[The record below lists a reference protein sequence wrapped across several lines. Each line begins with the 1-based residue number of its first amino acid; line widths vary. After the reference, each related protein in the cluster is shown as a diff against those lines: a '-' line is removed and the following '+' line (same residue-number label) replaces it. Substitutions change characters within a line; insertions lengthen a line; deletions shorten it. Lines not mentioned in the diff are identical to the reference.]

1 MADLVANRILVT
13 GGPGSFARAFTRYA
27 LAEKHAP
34 HICILSRGEHAQAEM
49 RSEFGEDEARLHW
62 FIGDVRDRDRLR
74 RAMTGV
80 DLVIHAAAL
89 KRIEVGYYNPIEMV
103 KTNVHGAINVIDA
116 AIDTGVRRVVALS
129 TDKAYQPI
137 SAYGHSKAL
146 AECLFQAA
154 YHADTLFA
162 VTRYGNVAGSAGSVI
177 PKWRELLKDGIPT
190 VPCTD
195 PDCTRFWM
203 TLKEAVELVVGTA
216 ATMSGG
222 ELVIPQLPA
231 YRLGDLAEAM
241 GGEPTFLGLPAY
253 EKKHECMGPGNCSDQ
268 ARRMTVEELKE
279 ALKEVA

>member
-1 MADLVANRILVT
+1 MSFVATRILIT
-13 GGPGSFARAFTRYA
+13 GGTGSFARAFTRYA
-27 LAEKHAP
+27 LAQKHAP
-34 HICILSRGEHAQAEM
+34 HVCIFSRGEHAQAQM
-49 RSEFGEDEARLHW
+49 RQEFGEDNERLHW
-62 FIGDVRDRDRLR
+62 FIGDVRDCDRLR
-74 RAMTGV
+74 RAMTNV

-103 KTNVHGAINVIDA
+103 KTNVHGAINMIEA
-116 AIDTGVRRVVALS
+116 AIDAGVARVVALS
-129 TDKAYQPI
+129 SDKAYQPV

-154 YHADTLFA
+154 YHSHTLFA
-162 VTRYGNVAGSAGSVI
+162 VTRYGNVAGSTGSVI

-203 TLKEAVELVVGTA
+203 TMEEAVHLVVMTVA
-216 ATMSGG
+216 DMRGG
-222 ELVIPQLPA
+222 ELVIPTLPA

-241 GGEPTFLGLPAY
+241 GAEPTFLGLPAY

-268 ARRMTVEELKE
+268 ARRMTVEELRE
-279 ALKEVA
+279 ALKHV